1 MSALL
6 SPEEKAR
13 RIAAGEAVRK
23 ARAEKRKNFQAG
35 EEKIKIL
42 KQPLVSV
49 DIYHQGLNQR
59 IAEASHY
66 LHDVIFRRETLELKR
81 IPEIVDLFSFPDE
94 IDARVAF
101 KMCYDNYCRLSGL
114 CWHFQRG
121 TAAVLGETAFNFWNK
136 ILYFPEVIVSGTL
149 ILNILDWGHIGLPL
163 LTILKNHRQKI
174 EDSSMSQVIV
184 HTAERYLRDGG
195 MTPVLTGEVKIW
207 SEAQQDILKEII
219 SLFKKD
225 LRILEEMAED
235 SAE

>member
-35 EEKIKIL
+35 EEKLNIL
-42 KQPLVSV
+42 KQPVVSA
-49 DIYHQGLNQR
+49 DIYHKGLNKR
-59 IAEASHY
+59 ISEASHY

-81 IPEIVDLFSFPDE
+81 LPEIVDLFSFKDE
-94 IDARVAF
+94 LDARVAF
-101 KMCYDNYCRLSGL
+101 KICRDNYCRLSGL

-121 TAAVLGETAFNFWNK
+121 AASVLGETAFTFWNK
-136 ILYFPEVIVSGTL
+136 ILSFPEVCVSGTL
-149 ILNILDWGHIGLPL
+149 ILNVLDWGHIDMPL
-163 LTILKNHRQKI
+163 LTLLRNHRQKV
-174 EDSSMSQVIV
+174 EDSGMSQVIAF
-184 HTAERYLRDGG
+184 TAERYLRDGG
-195 MTPVLTGEVKIW
+195 MTQILTGDVKTW
-207 SEAQQDILKEII
+207 NEAQQEILREII

-225 LRILEEMAED
+225 LRSLEELAED